1 MRKKEKKINN
11 FCKALT
17 DSLRSEFEIEVE
29 VYVSKKKKMVHM
41 SLIKPLVLSSFF
53 KDIIR
58 FVRRFWG
65 RRQQLYPGYFFVQ
78 PILNQSIK
86 WRFDYI
92 IFTSDK
98 SKQVKKK

>member
-1 MRKKEKKINN
+1 MND

-17 DSLRSEFEIEVE
+17 DFLRLEFEIEVE
-29 VYVSKKKKMVHM
+29 VFLSEKKKIVHM
-41 SLIKPLVLSSFF
+41 SLMKPLVSYSFF

-65 RRQQLYPGYFFVQ
+65 RRLQLYPGYFFVQ

-92 IFTSDK
+92 TVTSDK